1 MTYIGPNSRNP
12 YPDEDPLLDHLINS
26 LRTEMLQYSGLVVM
40 LREQEKHIVDQHPAD
55 LVANT
60 GEMGAQLNKITVARN
75 KRERCMN
82 DYIAELEQAV
92 NNRQLTEGSLGTRRK
107 LLSSL
112 IEQINQMLREIQEHL
127 QRNHTLLKDSLAPM
141 QHILDRIVWN

>member
-1 MTYIGPNSRNP
+1 
-12 YPDEDPLLDHLINS
+12 
-26 LRTEMLQYSGLVVM
+26 
-40 LREQEKHIVDQHPAD
+40 
-55 LVANT
+55 
-60 GEMGAQLNKITVARN
+60 
-75 KRERCMN
+75 MN

-92 NNRQLTEGSLGTRRK
+92 NNRQLSSKSLGTRRK

-127 QRNHTLLKDSLAPM
+127 QRNHTLLEDSLAPM

>member
-1 MTYIGPNSRNP
+1 MSSNSRILPQHATRPVYQNGK
-12 YPDEDPLLDHLINS
+12 YVKIVTGTEDGFQQFRPGSKD
-26 LRTEMLQYSGLVVM
+26 
-40 LREQEKHIVDQHPAD
+40 
-55 LVANT
+55 
-60 GEMGAQLNKITVARN
+60 
-75 KRERCMN
+75 
-82 DYIAELEQAV
+82 IAELEQAV
-92 NNRQLTEGSLGTRRK
+92 NNRQLSGSSLGIRRK